1 ATPENPGTTE
11 NPGTPENPA
20 TPENPGTP
28 ENPATPENPGT
39 TENPATSENQG
50 SKDDWKSPTTQEA
63 LQNSKEESLAKS
75 SGNGGGHKSLLPS
88 TGEVVATGLVFS
100 GVLALVGAV
109 SLKRKSS
116 RK

>member
-1 ATPENPGTTE
+1 MIGNP
-11 NPGTPENPA
+11 
-20 TPENPGTP
+20 
-28 ENPATPENPGT
+28 
-39 TENPATSENQG
+39 
-50 SKDDWKSPTTQEA
+50 
-63 LQNSKEESLAKS
+63 LQPKKHFKISKEESLAKS

-100 GVLALVGAV
+100 GVLTLVGAV